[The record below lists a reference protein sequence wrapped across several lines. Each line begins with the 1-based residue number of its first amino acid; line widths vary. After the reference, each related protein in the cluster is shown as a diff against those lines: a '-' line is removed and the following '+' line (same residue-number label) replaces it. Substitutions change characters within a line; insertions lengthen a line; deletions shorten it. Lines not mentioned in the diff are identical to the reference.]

1 MLKVSTAGINPPNP
15 SIVFI
20 GTEESK
26 LLSLSRK
33 HFLHKVISTFK
44 IDLTLDLETVQS
56 DLISEDKMSL
66 AENQMFLTMLTFHL
80 PILSAEGFEVGKH
93 YWQVEVKHR

>member
-1 MLKVSTAGINPPNP
+1 MFSKDLKKESCCLSPGN
-15 SIVFI
+15 I
-20 GTEESK
+20 GLDK
-26 LLSLSRK
+26 M
-33 HFLHKVISTFK
+33 ISTLK

-80 PILSAEGFEVGKH
+80 PILRAEGFEVGKQ
-93 YWQVEVKHR
+93 YWQVEVKHK